1 MRAVLTVVRRYL
13 QMANNLEGGGRTPL
27 LAPGRLQELGFSIVA
42 YPLSLIGTAT
52 AAMSAALDGLRRGEV
67 PPPGALPPF
76 KVRSRNPPETQGVPG
91 ASRWKPVNVLPAA
104 ENCQSPVSKFP
115 TAHVMDWSH

>member
-1 MRAVLTVVRRYL
+1 MGGLLTGACHPL

-27 LAPGRLQELGFSIVA
+27 LAPGHLQGLGFSIVA

-76 KVRSRNPPETQGVPG
+76 KVRGRDFPEIQGV
-91 ASRWKPVNVLPAA
+91 ACSSR
-104 ENCQSPVSKFP
+104 
-115 TAHVMDWSH
+115 